1 MENNHAASRR
11 PQSESHAGRQ
21 AVMKVKVREA
31 ERNQAS
37 PGHQSQ
43 VQYPSSPI
51 TSADDRVA
59 ARIIQVQPGDS
70 NTGSLHVLPWELQE
84 CSVHPERQQRMGY
97 DRERWQYS
105 DFIRYIKQNIVTH
118 KTLPNDRNPPKYQ
131 RFHYARARAHTHRVG
146 SLSWRRVQIKEG
158 VCINCGIGKRIGD
171 GGVYS
176 LNKSERWSMRSPRHI
191 SCNLVVLVSRR
202 EILGLG
208 KKSWASGT
216 RILSQQNS
224 NPVFRAFMCIT

>member
-1 MENNHAASRR
+1 MWIAMENNHAASRR

-70 NTGSLHVLPWELQE
+70 NTGSLHVLP
-84 CSVHPERQQRMGY
+84 
-97 DRERWQYS
+97 
-105 DFIRYIKQNIVTH
+105 
-118 KTLPNDRNPPKYQ
+118 
-131 RFHYARARAHTHRVG
+131 
-146 SLSWRRVQIKEG
+146 
-158 VCINCGIGKRIGD
+158 
-171 GGVYS
+171 
-176 LNKSERWSMRSPRHI
+176 
-191 SCNLVVLVSRR
+191 
-202 EILGLG
+202 
-208 KKSWASGT
+208 
-216 RILSQQNS
+216 
-224 NPVFRAFMCIT
+224 